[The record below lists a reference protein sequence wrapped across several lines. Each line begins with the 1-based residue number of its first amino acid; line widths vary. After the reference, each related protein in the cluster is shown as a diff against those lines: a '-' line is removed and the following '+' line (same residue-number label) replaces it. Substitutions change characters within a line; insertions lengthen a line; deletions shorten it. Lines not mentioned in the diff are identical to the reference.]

1 MYTLTLIIKLHTY
14 MFIISFLYF
23 RHIKASSPTFNV
35 VIIIGSLLMYP
46 AALFTALSY
55 SGTLIEN
62 EDIRQ
67 KAIPAFCEVLYFRC
81 ML

>member
-1 MYTLTLIIKLHTY
+1 M
-14 MFIISFLYF
+14 
-23 RHIKASSPTFNV
+23 FNV

-62 EDIRQ
+62 VNIRQ
-67 KAIPAFCEVLYFRC
+67 KAIPAFCEVYIF
-81 ML
+81 

>member
-1 MYTLTLIIKLHTY
+1 MY
-14 MFIISFLYF
+14 F
-23 RHIKASSPTFNV
+23 
-35 VIIIGSLLMYP
+35 

-62 EDIRQ
+62 VNIRQ
-67 KAIPAFCEVLYFRC
+67 KAIPAFSEVCYHINVYQTGSIQC